1 MLSGFRTGHAV
12 ALLVTLA
19 LALFAVVGCETTTAG
34 TPYTTQ
40 YVDDSRIASD
50 VRARLA
56 ADSASNFSRVTV
68 TSSNGVVYLTG
79 PVDSAE
85 RSARAAR
92 LAGDVSGVQRV
103 VNNLQIASASPSSTV
118 VVTPAPTTVVTSP
131 QPVVTAPQSVVT
143 VPEQPPID
151 ASGVVAQYDAQ
162 TGTVT
167 FQDGRVVRITSVSGV
182 WGPAST
188 AVLQPGAQVHVH
200 NAVPV
205 GYQPTGVQPGIT
217 SWRMG
222 TVNRVDQANGLIYL
236 NDGSLVHVG
245 PSTALVYGSQRIAL
259 SQIQPGSQIA
269 IGMSG
274 ASVTTGPAPTVTQV
288 TPSTYGS
295 ALPRQTVVPIESP
308 QVQVIVIPQPR

>member
-1 MLSGFRTGHAV
+1 MLSGYRTGHVV

-56 ADSASNFSRVTV
+56 ADSASNFSGVTV

-92 LAGDVSGVQRV
+92 LAGDVSVDTLAESFSIEAETRSIAFSTSAGSISWTSSKITASSGVD
-103 VNNLQIASASPSSTV
+103 
-118 VVTPAPTTVVTSP
+118 
-131 QPVVTAPQSVVT
+131 SVVT
-143 VPEQPPID
+143 VAEQPPID

-205 GYQPTGVQPGIT
+205 GYQPTGGQPGIT

>member
-1 MLSGFRTGHAV
+1 MLSVYRTGHLV
-12 ALLVTLA
+12 VLLVTLA
-19 LALFAVVGCETTTAG
+19 LALFALVGCETTTAG

-131 QPVVTAPQSVVT
+131 QPVVT
-143 VPEQPPID
+143 VPEQPAID

-167 FQDGRVVRITSVSGV
+167 FQDGRMVRITSASGV
-182 WGPAST
+182 WGPASP

-205 GYQPTGVQPGIT
+205 GYQPTGAQPGIT

-274 ASVTTGPAPTVTQV
+274 APVTTGPAPTVTQV
-288 TPSTYGS
+288 TPSTSGS

-308 QVQVIVIPQPR
+308 QVQVIVVPQPR

>member
-1 MLSGFRTGHAV
+1 
-12 ALLVTLA
+12 
-19 LALFAVVGCETTTAG
+19 
-34 TPYTTQ
+34 
-40 YVDDSRIASD
+40 
-50 VRARLA
+50 
-56 ADSASNFSRVTV
+56 
-68 TSSNGVVYLTG
+68 
-79 PVDSAE
+79 
-85 RSARAAR
+85 
-92 LAGDVSGVQRV
+92 
-103 VNNLQIASASPSSTV
+103 
-118 VVTPAPTTVVTSP
+118 
-131 QPVVTAPQSVVT
+131 
-143 VPEQPPID
+143 
-151 ASGVVAQYDAQ
+151 
-162 TGTVT
+162 
-167 FQDGRVVRITSVSGV
+167 VVRITSASGV
-182 WGPAST
+182 WGPASL

-205 GYQPTGVQPGIT
+205 GYQPTGAQPGIT